1 MVRRAALVVAAL
13 AAGWVLGAL
22 TWLGV
27 AAWFAYREFDE

>member
-1 MVRRAALVVAAL
+1 MKRALSVVAAF

-27 AAWFAYREFDE
+27 AAWFAYREFE